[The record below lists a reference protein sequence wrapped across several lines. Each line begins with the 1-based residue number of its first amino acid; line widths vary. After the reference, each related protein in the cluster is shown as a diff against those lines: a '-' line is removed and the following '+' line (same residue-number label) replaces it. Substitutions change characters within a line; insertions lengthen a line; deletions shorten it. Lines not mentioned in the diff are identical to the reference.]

1 MRFSLLSSI
10 FVAAGFGLVGA
21 AGAQTARVT
30 PPPEASAGAPVVADT
45 SVAAA
50 DPAADYILGPND
62 VLEVS
67 VIGRDDFKARVRVQT
82 DGTIQLPLIETVKAA
97 DKTTLVLADEIR
109 AKLVAGG
116 YFSKPAVTVE
126 IVSFVTRYVTVLGEV
141 AQPGLVPIDRPYR
154 VSEIIARVGGVRDNG
169 SDVITLR
176 RVAGAEQQLS
186 LKTLATGTGN
196 EDPMI
201 EPGDKLY
208 VPTAQTFYIYGQVAA
223 PGNYKLER
231 TMSLR
236 MAIAR
241 GGGLTA
247 AGSEKRTK
255 VYRAGALVNGLG
267 LNDQLQAGDVVV
279 VGERFF

>member
-1 MRFSLLSSI
+1 MMF
-10 FVAAGFGLVGA
+10 AAGLGLAGA
-21 AGAQTARVT
+21 AGAQTPPVT
-30 PPPEASAGAPVVADT
+30 PVAGAN
-45 SVAAA
+45 AAPAAATA

-62 VLEVS
+62 VIEVS
-67 VIGRDDFKARVRVQT
+67 VIGRDDFKARVRIQT

-97 DKTTLVLADEIR
+97 DMTTLALADDIR

-126 IVSFVTRYVTVLGEV
+126 IVSYVTRYVTVLGEV

-169 SDVITLR
+169 SDVVTLR
-176 RVAGAEQQLS
+176 RDDGAEQQLS
-186 LKTLATGTGN
+186 LKTLATGGAD
-196 EDPMI
+196 EDPMVQ
-201 EPGDKLY
+201 PGDKLY
-208 VPTAQTFYIYGQVAA
+208 VPVAQSFYIYGQVAG

-231 TMSLR
+231 GMSLR

-255 VYRAGALVNGLG
+255 VYRNGALVSGID